1 MKRKQIFLFSIAL
14 SMLLLTSCVSV
25 PRATV
30 TLSGELSQMIIHSRQ
45 SHLQLLDQYT
55 ALRKA
60 EVDRFLEEEY
70 VPAFTG
76 RFVRESGVLYNIQAA
91 STDEAKGAEILEFAE
106 AALPVIYQKRAVM
119 VQAVDE
125 MDKLIR
131 IRIEAHYQQML
142 QINQALTAHLGSA
155 ADVVQTREEL
165 QRQLRVDVDTLIP
178 IDKMNKVMEKMLQAG
193 AKAEDIPGLLEDF
206 KEKLNEVKDGNT
218 K

>member
-1 MKRKQIFLFSIAL
+1 MKRKQVFLFSMAL

-30 TLSGELSQMIIHSRQ
+30 TLSGELSQMIVHSRQ

-55 ALRKA
+55 AMRKA

-70 VPAFTG
+70 IPAFTG
-76 RFVRESGVLYNIQAA
+76 RFVRESGVLHNIQAA
-91 STDEAKGAEILEFAE
+91 NTDEAKGAEILEFAV
-106 AALPVIYQKRAVM
+106 AALPVIYQERAVM
-119 VQAVDE
+119 MQAVDE

-131 IRIEAHYQQML
+131 TSIEAHYQQML
-142 QINQALTAHLGSA
+142 QTNQALTAYLGSA

-165 QRQLRVDVDTLIP
+165 QRQLRVNVDTLIP
-178 IDKMNKVMEKMLQAG
+178 LDKMNKVMEKMLQAG
-193 AKAEDIPGLLEDF
+193 AKAEDIPVLLEDF
-206 KEKLNEVKDGNT
+206 KEKLNEVKDGKT